1 MAVSSPIIPA
11 MSGSCAVDP
20 NHRDQDEFTPSASSA
35 GRDYL
40 LRAGV
45 DRVRRRLA
53 YRAKPTLRE
62 QYLRPVDFQSTMT
75 RIQLAV
81 SSSVPTEKGC
91 PS

>member
-11 MSGSCAVDP
+11 MSGSCADP
-20 NHRDQDEFTPSASSA
+20 YHRYQDEFTPICLVCRTRLSPPC
-35 GRDYL
+35 R
-40 LRAGV
+40 R
-45 DRVRRRLA
+45 RPVRRRLA

-81 SSSVPTEKGC
+81 SSSLPTEKGC